1 MCYSGIRPLTFIS
14 GRNNVTI
21 NKKTSNLAEE
31 LDKKLLFSKEEGF
44 RKE

>member
-1 MCYSGIRPLTFIS
+1 MCYSGIRPLVQVS
-14 GRNNVTI
+14 GKNNVTI
-21 NKKTSNLAEE
+21 NKNSSKLAEE

>member
-1 MCYSGIRPLTFIS
+1 MCYSGIRPLTFNS

-21 NKKTSNLAEE
+21 KKTSNLAEE

>member
-1 MCYSGIRPLTFIS
+1 MCCSGIRPLSFNS
-14 GRNNVTI
+14 GKNNVT
-21 NKKTSNLAEE
+21 NYKKSSNMAEE